1 MKKLSLLIL
10 LILVFTLVACGNTN
24 QSDNPKTSGND
35 SGTSDDDDSGGNL
48 VISADAKQ
56 MEDLSPDEF
65 IALNKYLSNFV
76 ETYMLN
82 YASIDSTDYDQTIAT
97 VFAIQ
102 HIVLNDNSAITFV
115 DSSPDPYHG
124 EINTYSL
131 DSAQVD
137 EVLAKYIGPHQ
148 KAGLPVRMDNWDS
161 GIDYWYENGKY
172 YFTQGKGIIDIWAQ
186 VVNLYANDDDTYT
199 VVFDRYERW
208 KDGELIDF
216 PPNRYEPKENWGD
229 HSNLVPAG
237 PSHTAVIKR
246 GTWNSREVW
255 NLVSYSW

>member
-1 MKKLSLLIL
+1 MRKISVL
-10 LILVFTLVACGNTN
+10 LVFILIFSLAACGNTN
-24 QSDNPKTSGND
+24 QSSDPETSGND
-35 SGTSDDDDSGGNL
+35 HGTSGDAGSNSNMI
-48 VISADAKQ
+48 ISADAKR

-82 YASIDSTDYDQTIAT
+82 YKSIDSTDYDQTIAT
-97 VFAIQ
+97 VLAIQ
-102 HIVLNDNSAITFV
+102 HIVLNDNSSVTYMG
-115 DSSPDPYHG
+115 STQDPYHG
-124 EINTYSL
+124 EISTYSL

-137 EVLAKYIGPHQ
+137 EVLAKYIGPYQ
-148 KAGLPVRMDNWDS
+148 KGGLPVSMDNWDS
-161 GIDYWYENGKY
+161 GTDYWYENGKY
-172 YFTQGKGIIDIWAQ
+172 YFTRGKGIVDIWAQ

-246 GTWNSREVW
+246 GT
-255 NLVSYSW
+255 